1 MTGTRLSPDFFLI
14 TFHNRRTLRP
24 AADKT
29 SYLIRDA
36 PEDTTGDYGTPPCLQ
51 AGGGLCTLQNAVPSS
66 MALAERTTKASMR
79 DDVPKARHW
88 KGKKERY
95 TQWPGIGKD
104 RTRTTTW
111 TCPFRSSWHLL
122 DSFKLHRFPIILQ
135 LPLPQG
141 SEHTTSTSAMC
152 TVTLAD
158 QFGRIREC
166 TAGLVFFAERTSDRR
181 RLTPSAKLGACVVK
195 SHRRILLD
203 VSCSLQP
210 MLRLF
215 RKKGRRADKVLETSP
230 DPNVQPSE
238 EQEHHLDS
246 AHNPLL
252 DASIPPPEDGVGLYL
267 AGSPIPQEGLKGNQ
281 NIEFDEPALS
291 SLQKVPR
298 DIWHIIFQYD
308 VLGIEP
314 KTSHFFRVETLRL
327 VSKAWNATAVTCPEL
342 WCNLPILDITTL
354 PTLPVALYRLD
365 ERNPPSPTVWS
376 LDNLLDRS
384 QTLPISFTFRYW
396 YDEVP
401 NAVHNTLF
409 RIHQK
414 DVLHWIRR
422 LVEQSHR
429 WQEVEFQVSTTLS
442 TSWSGSLRGVNM
454 MDAGANLDF
463 SGATQLRHFKYDA
476 LGSSQEL
483 WYPSAEWGATNFRLP
498 WSQLETFECAVKK
511 CAMYPTALELGTNLK
526 VLKYTSYNT
535 ESLPSSA
542 TLLPHLSKLSLC
554 FVETLQEKDLIEHL
568 ECFTLPSLKEL
579 EGAPLNAWGIEHNNL
594 DYDLQLGPFLGVLRR
609 CPSLTHLDIAYLDAE
624 HLDSTLL
631 PHLKHSKRPPLPNLR
646 VLTLRHPRGSGSIPP
661 GPLMNVIFGRTDPA
675 RKPPNSHL
683 EDVYVTHDDP
693 DLWREEVVELEHITK
708 APPLQT
714 PFDPGFYSIGL
725 AWTAALRDGFS
736 TNDDASRL
744 RLVLQEMKS
753 FDFNDRDTRVLVP
766 ILLGDFRS
774 SAYRYCYADENNF
787 RLILSR
793 TSNAIDMLS
802 SEPGPQMKGPWW
814 DAEYR
819 RRGLEEDPGES
830 FSDMKAASHTYSST
844 LTILHRPP
852 CEDLNL
858 SRILL
863 QCLEANIQR
872 SWMLGRLLGFR
883 RKESTRRRAATWG
896 SLLNSNEPPSV
907 EQRQELEAHL
917 VFLES
922 EYQKA
927 CGRENT
933 PCKRVPATNLKESL
947 KYHKSIERFHRALS
961 CVRTVPVEVWH
972 VIFMWSVL
980 SIEPRSSRCSMVG
993 IVRLV
998 SRGWN
1003 AAACS
1008 CPELWSD
1015 LPIISSDPRPQL
1027 APSTSSVSKPFDIA
1041 TGPWILEQYLGRS
1054 GCQPI
1059 SFTFSM
1065 RLDTDDPPRPH
1076 MILAKAYLQILLE
1089 ASFRWKVVKF
1099 KASKAILDALLD
1111 RSRLCQLP
1119 LPRLSEFA
1127 FQLLI
1132 VTVVPNGSK
1141 FTVDLFGDVPALKH
1155 ITFTLQDTWGLL
1167 DRRRINE
1174 VVDLRL
1180 PWRQLESFEGNLAYT
1195 KLGSEGTNLR
1205 RVRYSSKSS
1214 DDLPSTPT
1222 SYPRLTELDLYL
1234 ADGLQ
1239 GEHLLRHLGCLTLP
1253 MLKQLELYWQG
1264 NSEADLYGTILAL
1277 VQRSKCSLERLAT
1290 GPNLNYNRND
1300 QLGRFRDVLYH
1311 CSTITHL
1318 DISYLEGSDLDIL
1331 IPDHEHFTTPPLANL
1346 RVLTLR
1352 FSRLVESSVDP
1363 TSLLRV
1369 IHSRAEGAKGLE
1381 NRLQDVYIKHC
1392 SNDYW
1397 RAAVAKLGNQAGSMR
1412 SRDLPTDSGSPFIAR
1427 RWKQEI
1433 MTSFPRSKTGRR
1445 LDKADYMERQETR
1458 RVFLGKLESL
1468 DIRLW
1473 GRDNRILSWLGIP
1486 ALLNSI
1492 GLDKEGKPDKWK
1504 TFSAERQRAQELL
1517 KKWKPHLLTDF
1528 RSSPYRWCYVDESTS
1543 RIRYVRDTAPFEAEV
1558 DYPESESRSEEEKD
1572 WERILGKGDIDH
1584 WAAGSKGFA

>member
-1 MTGTRLSPDFFLI
+1 
-14 TFHNRRTLRP
+14 
-24 AADKT
+24 
-29 SYLIRDA
+29 
-36 PEDTTGDYGTPPCLQ
+36 
-51 AGGGLCTLQNAVPSS
+51 
-66 MALAERTTKASMR
+66 
-79 DDVPKARHW
+79 
-88 KGKKERY
+88 
-95 TQWPGIGKD
+95 
-104 RTRTTTW
+104 
-111 TCPFRSSWHLL
+111 
-122 DSFKLHRFPIILQ
+122 
-135 LPLPQG
+135 
-141 SEHTTSTSAMC
+141 
-152 TVTLAD
+152 
-158 QFGRIREC
+158 
-166 TAGLVFFAERTSDRR
+166 
-181 RLTPSAKLGACVVK
+181 
-195 SHRRILLD
+195 
-203 VSCSLQP
+203 

-230 DPNVQPSE
+230 DPNVQLSE
-238 EQEHHLDS
+238 EQGDNSNS
-246 AHNPLL
+246 APKPLL
-252 DASIPPPEDGVGLYL
+252 DASVLPPEAGVGLSS
-267 AGSPIPQEGLKGNQ
+267 AGSPIPQEGLKANQ
-281 NIEFDEPALS
+281 NIELDEPALS

-308 VLGIEP
+308 VLCIEP

-354 PTLPVALYRLD
+354 PTLPVAMYRLD

-422 LVEQSHR
+422 LVEQSDR
-429 WQEVEFQVSTTLS
+429 WKEVEFQVSTHAFDFMVKQLVRRVFYGLPILS
-442 TSWSGSLRGVNM
+442 KFVCRRRGVNM
-454 MDAGANLDF
+454 RDAGANLDF
-463 SGATQLRHFKYDA
+463 SDAKQLKHFKYDA

-483 WYPSAEWGATNFRLP
+483 WYSSAEWGATNFRLP

-511 CAMYPTALELGTNLK
+511 CAMYPTALEHGTNLK

-542 TLLPHLSKLSLC
+542 ALLPHLSKLSLC

-579 EGAPLNAWGIEHNNL
+579 EVYWGSPFKTTKIYDSILELIQRSGCSLERLGIEHNNL

-683 EDVYVTHDDP
+683 EDVYITHDDP

-753 FDFNDRDTRVLVP
+753 FDFNDRDTRVLVWLGIPAMLDSIGHNRKRGNLMAMVELRNQAQEILRTWKP

-774 SAYRYCYADENNF
+774 SAYRYCYADENTS
-787 RLILSR
+787 RLIFVEN
-793 TSNAIDMLS
+793 SNAIDMLS
-802 SEPGPQMKGPWW
+802 SEPGSSNEGSDGGMPNT
-814 DAEYR
+814 E
-819 RRGLEEDPGES
+819 EEDW
-830 FSDMKAASHTYSST
+830 K
-844 LTILHRPP
+844 
-852 CEDLNL
+852 
-858 SRILL
+858 RILGKVLGQRMSRL
-863 QCLEANIQR
+863 QCALIKSPKQVCLEANIWR

-883 RKESTRRRAATWG
+883 RKESARRRTATWG

-927 CGRENT
+927 CGGENT

-972 VIFMWSVL
+972 DIFMWSVL
-980 SIEPRSSRCSMVG
+980 SIEQRTSRCSMVG

-1027 APSTSSVSKPFDIA
+1027 APSTSSVPKPFDIA
-1041 TGPWILEQYLGRS
+1041 TGPGILEQYLGRS

-1141 FTVDLFGDVPALKH
+1141 FTVDLFGDAPALKH

-1174 VVDLRL
+1174 VVDLCL

-1195 KLGSEGTNLR
+1195 KLGSKGTNLR

-1222 SYPRLTELDLYL
+1222 SYPRLTELSLYL

-1264 NSEADLYGTILAL
+1264 DSDADLYGTILAL

-1300 QLGRFRDVLYH
+1300 QLERFRDVLYH

-1331 IPDHEHFTTPPLANL
+1331 ISDHDHFTTPPLANL

-1363 TSLLRV
+1363 TFLLRV
-1369 IHSRAEGAKGLE
+1369 IHSRTEGAKGLE
-1381 NRLQDVYIKHC
+1381 NRLRDVYIKHC
-1392 SNDYW
+1392 S
-1397 RAAVAKLGNQAGSMR
+1397 RAGSMR
-1412 SRDLPTDSGSPFIAR
+1412 PRDLPTDSGFPDITR
-1427 RWKQEI
+1427 RCQWKQEI
-1433 MTSFPRSKTGRR
+1433 MTSFPRSKAGRR

-1458 RVFLGKLESL
+1458 RGFLGKLESFDL
-1468 DIRLW
+1468 RLW
-1473 GRDNRILSWLGIP
+1473 GRDTRLLSWLGIP

-1517 KKWKPHLLTDF
+1517 KKWKPYLLTDF

-1558 DYPESESRSEEEKD
+1558 EYPESESRSEEEKD
-1572 WERILGKGDIDH
+1572 WERILGKGDIDR